1 METMTRQ
8 WIDGDSARTMTNKYN
23 SIVEDVEVLKKTS
36 VSVDEMIT
44 SEPAEENLQSEN
56 TNGFAVNVR
65 VNGTKLIITI

>member
-1 METMTRQ
+1 MTRQ